1 MSWAQISASMQAKSS
16 EDDVAARRARQ
27 NREKK
32 PIIMIS
38 SPHPTVITGDFD
50 PSSPVQMGASMMSPL
65 PGSPVQGT
73 PSATMFISGTAASP
87 TSIPVQQTSSGNLI
101 LAAEVQ
107 MTSPSTT
114 LLQSIPAGSKICGS
128 TSGRSSKSRSKGK
141 SHRISMRRS
150 SSRKR
155 IGSPTP
161 RSPSGASNRG
171 SGFAM
176 LHAEMQSDDSG
187 SRSSGSFT
195 ALAFLDVDEAQ
206 KRAKKKATRPG
217 SKNKLKRRSSKP
229 DDALT
234 KAFVEALSITRS
246 PAATPSTGSLA
257 GSSSMSSGS
266 TTGLDK
272 LLSSAASKRPS
283 KKQVRRQ
290 ARRRSGARTPK
301 RRGSNTDGALAQALM
316 ATLSGGMSSPGG
328 GPGGSPSMSAL
339 ITTTSA
345 GAVSQ
350 RNPAQQE
357 TGQMNFV
364 LNLPNRPE
372 PAVNTLT
379 LTIVQDPNTA
389 AQAGRR
395 R

>member
-128 TSGRSSKSRSKGK
+128 TS
-141 SHRISMRRS
+141 
-150 SSRKR
+150 
-155 IGSPTP
+155 GSPTP